1 MSAADVISDL
11 RRQARAENATNLS
24 RFFKTGPG
32 QYGEGDVFLGVMVPE
47 TRKVARAYIDLS
59 PTDIITLTES
69 PFHEARLCGLII
81 LTLQYDTAKDA
92 ARKQSLFDLYLDRAY
107 AGTINNWDLVDVTA
121 PTLGKQLLARA
132 DALDVMLAL
141 AREDSLWLRRLGVLF
156 TFSFLKV
163 GDTAPTFT
171 VVTELLSDSHDLMHK
186 ACGWALREAGKRDEP
201 ALVRYLETYG
211 SRMPRTM
218 LRYAIEKFPE
228 PERQHWLSSTRPS

>member
-1 MSAADVISDL
+1 MPAADVITDL
-11 RRQARAENATNLS
+11 RTLARDDQAANLS

-47 TRKVARAYIDLS
+47 TRKVARAHLDLG
-59 PTDIITLTES
+59 PADIVTLTES

-81 LTLQYDTAKDA
+81 LTLQYGKAKDA
-92 ARKQSLFDLYLDRAY
+92 AHKQQLFELYLERAY

-121 PTLGKQLLARA
+121 PTLGQQLLARA
-132 DALDVMLAL
+132 DATDFMLDL

-156 TFSFLKV
+156 TFSFLKM

-171 VVTELLSDSHDLMHK
+171 VVTELLDDEHDLMHK
-186 ACGWALREAGKRDEP
+186 ACGWALREAGKRDQP
-201 ALVRYLETYG
+201 ALVRYLEQYG
-211 SRMPRTM
+211 NRMPRTM

-228 PERQHWLSSTRPS
+228 PERQHWLSSTRSP